1 MILAVFLTF
10 ICIYMYIYPSAT
22 DSVDTIPHN
31 VDPSVYY
38 GDTVRC
44 GDMFSGD
51 ILQIYPQLFGDP
63 QYVSIVLTIVHTC
76 VGYV

>member
-1 MILAVFLTF
+1 
-10 ICIYMYIYPSAT
+10 
-22 DSVDTIPHN
+22 

-38 GDTVRC
+38 GDTVHC

-51 ILQIYPQLFGDP
+51 ILQIYPQLFGGP
-63 QYVSIVLTIVHTC
+63 QYVSIVPTIVHTC